1 MLDHD
6 RIGLTLFF
14 VGATLCGL
22 AAGLLIARISE
33 FYTSADHAPV
43 RRLAERAGTGPATVI
58 LGGLADGM
66 RSTAATLEAVVE
78 AVYPGLDGPLRKVAV
93 ESAHAH
99 IRKLVDEGRAPSTL
113 LNP

>member
-1 MLDHD
+1 VIDDPVALIERYSAH
-6 RIGLTLFF
+6 REAREREVLQAI
-14 VGATLCGL
+14 
-22 AAGLLIARISE
+22 AG
-33 FYTSADHAPV
+33 
-43 RRLAERAGTGPATVI
+43 G
-58 LGGLADGM
+58 
-66 RSTAATLEAVVE
+66 AATLEAVVE